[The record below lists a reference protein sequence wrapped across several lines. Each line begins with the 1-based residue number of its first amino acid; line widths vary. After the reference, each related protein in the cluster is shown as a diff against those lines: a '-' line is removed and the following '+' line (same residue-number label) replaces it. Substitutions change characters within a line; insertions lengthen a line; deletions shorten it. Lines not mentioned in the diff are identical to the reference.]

1 MRREDMASMSGLE
14 LMQALVDGTIPPP
27 SMAETMGLS
36 MVEVREGWSLFHAQA
51 DARHLNPLGMVHGG
65 FAATA
70 LDSVTGCAVH
80 TRLEPGVGYATIDL
94 DVKMLKAVPREVVL
108 RAEAEVIHLSKR
120 LGVAEGTLRDTEG
133 NLYAHAT
140 ATCMIFR

>member
-1 MRREDMASMSGLE
+1 MTREDMASMTGLE
-14 LMQALVDGTIPPP
+14 LMQALVDGTIPRP
-27 SMAETMGLS
+27 SIAETMGLT
-36 MVEVREGWSLFHAQA
+36 MEAVKEGWALFHARA

-70 LDSVTGCAVH
+70 LDSATGCAIH
-80 TRLEPGVGYATIDL
+80 TVLEPGIGYATVDL

-108 RAEAEVIHLSKR
+108 RAEAKVMHVSKR
-120 LGVAEGTLRDTEG
+120 LGVAEATLRDAEG
-133 NLYAHAT
+133 NLYSHAT